1 MLNPYQKGA
10 LEVDLRLLEAT
21 IRNVLR
27 LIREPHSDGLLTRV
41 RPFPVGDRA
50 RLEGLLETMFTEVAA
65 VVQEFEL
72 QPQDEEIGGRIRA
85 EMAVAWSDLHEVLS
99 KKLRRY
105 GKVDPLLSTS
115 LDPHLRRLIQLTMEV
130 SLLAENAPN
139 EEAR

>member
-10 LEVDLRLLEAT
+10 LKVDLRLLEAT

-27 LIREPHSDGLLTRV
+27 LIRETPGDGLLTHFR
-41 RPFPVGDRA
+41 RFPIGNRS
-50 RLEGLLETMFTEVAA
+50 RLEALLDAMSREVAA
-65 VVQEFEL
+65 VVREFDL
-72 QPQDEEIGGRIRA
+72 QPRDEEVEGRLRA

-99 KKLRRY
+99 KKLRGY

-130 SLLAENAPN
+130 SHLVDEKP
-139 EEAR
+139 

>member
-1 MLNPYQKGA
+1 M
-10 LEVDLRLLEAT
+10 
-21 IRNVLR
+21 
-27 LIREPHSDGLLTRV
+27 S
-41 RPFPVGDRA
+41 
-50 RLEGLLETMFTEVAA
+50 TEVAA
-65 VVQEFEL
+65 VVQELEL